1 MFVKEFCFKG
11 DRGMKSRMMARCGLF
26 VALMSLCAWI
36 GVGAPVAFT
45 FQTFAVALSLLLLG
59 GKWGCVSVCA
69 YLLLG
74 AVGVPVFSSFRG
86 GIGMLLGPTG
96 GYLWGFLITALVYW
110 LITATMKKTFAPIL
124 GLVLGLIGLYT
135 VGTAWYAIFFGAG
148 WIGILSTCVAPF
160 VLPDLGKLLL
170 ALSLYKRLQQYT

>member
-1 MFVKEFCFKG
+1 
-11 DRGMKSRMMARCGLF
+11 MKSRMMARCGLF
-26 VALMSLCAWI
+26 VALMSLCTWI

-45 FQTFAVALSLLLLG
+45 LQTFAVALSLLLLG
-59 GKWGCVSVCA
+59 GKWGCVSICV

-74 AVGVPVFSSFRG
+74 AAGAPIFSGFRG

-96 GYLWGFLITALVYW
+96 GYLSGFLITALVYW
-110 LITATMKKTFAPIL
+110 LITASVKNAFAPIL
-124 GLVLGLIGLYT
+124 GLVLGLIGLYA
-135 VGTAWYAIFFGAG
+135 VGTVWYAVLFGADTG